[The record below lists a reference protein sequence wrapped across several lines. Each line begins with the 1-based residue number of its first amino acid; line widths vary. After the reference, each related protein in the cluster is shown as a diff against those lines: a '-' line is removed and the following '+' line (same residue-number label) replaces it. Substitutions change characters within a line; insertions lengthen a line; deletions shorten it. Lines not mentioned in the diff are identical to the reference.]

1 MLDYIYG
8 KRRHDVHF
16 HFVYPAVQTAF
27 QITTIFFS
35 SEVTGCNTVPNS
47 VPQVFSLH
55 VSEAVIQPQ
64 EVPIAVSAR
73 PINSNQYG
81 EAEEAQ
87 TEQKA
92 VFTCICLPCITL
104 ISPNFPSACQ

>member
-1 MLDYIYG
+1 MMCIFTLCILLS
-8 KRRHDVHF
+8 KQHF
-16 HFVYPAVQTAF
+16 RLPLF
-27 QITTIFFS
+27 FFS

-64 EVPIAVSAR
+64 EMPIAVSAR

-92 VFTCICLPCITL
+92 FFTRICCLPCITF
-104 ISPNFPSACQ
+104 ISPNFLSACQ